1 MGFDERP
8 FLELARSNVPEK
20 SCMALPC
27 GGAIERGR
35 QRLPCHAND
44 LPIAFLIGAAR
55 ARSTAAGEKA
65 GMPLMDGGIVRGRR
79 KLAGGAG
86 EEGNAREGGP
96 EIGWKVE
103 NGSART

>member
-44 LPIAFLIGAAR
+44 LPIAFLMGAAR
-55 ARSTAAGEKA
+55 ARSAAAGEKA

-79 KLAGGAG
+79 KLAGRGRRAMRG
-86 EEGNAREGGP
+86 REGQ
-96 EIGWKVE
+96 
-103 NGSART
+103 R